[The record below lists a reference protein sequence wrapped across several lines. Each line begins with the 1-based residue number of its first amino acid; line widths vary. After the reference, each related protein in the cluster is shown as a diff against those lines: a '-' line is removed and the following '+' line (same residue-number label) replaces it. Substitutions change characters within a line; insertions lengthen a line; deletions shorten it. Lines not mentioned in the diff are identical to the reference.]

1 MKKLRNLFIT
11 IFALTLT
18 GIAFAKD
25 IHVAII
31 DTGIDPTNDMF
42 KGRLYIGNKPAN
54 GDEYGMDFSIGANT
68 ITRPYD
74 LHGHGTHIA
83 GIIAKRSKHAKLHI
97 LKYYNP
103 SASGEENLQSTIK
116 ALQYAINL
124 GVDIINYSSGG
135 PEPSIA
141 EKRLLDLAEKKG
153 ILIVSAAGNFG
164 TNIDSYGAEFFP
176 ASYHHSNIITVGS
189 HNKDNQPLPSSN
201 FGKRSV
207 DLFAPGHRILSTLPN
222 HREGFLTGTSQ
233 ATAFV
238 SAKVA
243 NMMKDAKNTTVK
255 NIKSMLLQ
263 QVIKKHQFADICQTG
278 GMLKLDEEKEEFSR
292 SIASQL

>member
-1 MKKLRNLFIT
+1 MKKLKNLFII
-11 IFALTLT
+11 IFAL
-18 GIAFAKD
+18 AFTNVVLAKD

-31 DTGIDPTNDMF
+31 DTGIDPTNELF
-42 KGRLYIGNKPAN
+42 QGRLYIGNKPASN
-54 GDEYGMDFSIGANT
+54 DEYGMDFSTDAQSM
-68 ITRPYD
+68 TRPYD

-153 ILIVSAAGNFG
+153 ILIISAAGNFG

-189 HNKDNQPLPSSN
+189 HDKDLRPLPSSN

-243 NMMKDAKNTTVK
+243 NIMKKSRDNTVG
-255 NIKSMLLQ
+255 NIKKILLGE
-263 QVIKKHQFADICQTG
+263 VIKKKQFSTICQTG
-278 GMLKLDEEKEEFSR
+278 GMLKLDGEKETLPR
-292 SIASQL
+292 SLASQF